1 MAVCWLL
8 LRRVAR
14 SSIRAMSLMSGI
26 LEQPTPW
33 STQHHRGQDALAVVV
48 DLRLVFGVAADRFNA
63 AYLRDRYR
71 KSDMHN
77 RWIDEGQMARIFDN
91 IEQELLGALRA
102 TLAVS
107 TRADFC
113 VGYLNLRGWQA
124 VDDLIQPWSVQ
135 EGQVCRVLVGMQRPP
150 HDEIRDLYRASS
162 GPEGLDNA
170 TAIRLKTQFA
180 AHLREQITLGIP
192 TGKDEA
198 ALRTL
203 ARQLRAGQVCIKLF
217 LPYPLHAKLYLLF
230 RDDVNNPVTGF
241 VGSSNLT
248 LQGLARQGELN
259 VDVLDHHATERLS
272 IWFKERWGDRWA
284 LDVST
289 ELAEFIE
296 ASWAR
301 EAAIP
306 PHHIYLNIAYHL
318 STEARAGL
326 SQFRLPARFEQD
338 LFEFQKS
345 AVKIAARHLHRRGGV
360 MIGDVVGLGKTMMA
374 TALARMFEDD
384 LGYETLIICP
394 KNLESM
400 WERYRTEYGLRGM
413 VLPISQ
419 VTKKLPDLKR
429 YRLVLID
436 ESHNLRNREGRR
448 YKAIADYIR
457 SCDARVILL
466 TATPYNKTKTD
477 LSSQLRLFIDE
488 KANIGLR
495 PEHFMRKHGISE
507 AEFERKHQCKINSI
521 LAIEKSDEFDD
532 WRELIRLYMVR
543 RTRSFIVEHYTQED
557 EKGRHY
563 LPGKDGSR
571 SYFPVRKPLSLKFSV
586 DEADPLDRYARL
598 YSGGVVDQ
606 INALHVP
613 RYGLGNYVDLIAEK
627 KATAA
632 ERKFIENLGR
642 AGKRLMG
649 FCRTNLF
656 KRLESSGFSF
666 LQSIDRH
673 ILRNR
678 IYLHAIENG
687 LDLPVGVL
695 DAGLL
700 DGDRIDEDAEGV
712 QGEPEDLLDGMV
724 DAVDEVDAL
733 PDTMARA
740 KAVYQQYATEYKKRF
755 KWIRPNLFKPLLTE
769 HLAADTQALS
779 ELLSAHGPWDAV
791 RDNKLIELH
800 QLVAKT
806 HAKDKVLVFTQFADT
821 ARYLGHELR
830 KNGITHLAVATGATA
845 DPYALACQFS
855 PRSNNKAIAKAEELR
870 VLICTDVLSEGQNLQ
885 DSSVVVNFDLPWA
898 IIRLIQRAGRVDRIG
913 QKAEEIRCYS
923 FLPAEGVERLIQ
935 LRARIQQRLH
945 ENAEVVGTDEAFF
958 EDEEATAIRDLY
970 TGRSGAL
977 DDNDDEV
984 DLASYA
990 WQVWKQA
997 TEDNPELARAVE
1009 SLPPVVYSAKAFK
1022 LDDSRFPLLGQD
1034 ASGGGALVYVKSPEG
1049 NDHLA
1054 WVNPKGQTV
1063 TESQFS
1069 ILRAAE
1075 CAADTPAVRRS
1086 ENHHDLVALGLQL
1099 AVAQD
1104 KSVGGGLGR
1113 PSSPRRRAYERLKR
1127 YSMDQIN
1134 TLFRD
1139 EELERALD
1147 DIYLRPLLE
1156 TSADLLN
1163 RLMRGGVNDEELGQA
1178 VKSLREEGR
1187 LTFAED
1193 DAALREP
1200 RVVCSMGLLAD

>member
-1 MAVCWLL
+1 
-8 LRRVAR
+8 
-14 SSIRAMSLMSGI
+14 MS
-26 LEQPTPW
+26 
-33 STQHHRGQDALAVVV
+33 
-48 DLRLVFGVAADRFNA
+48 
-63 AYLRDRYR
+63 
-71 KSDMHN
+71 
-77 RWIDEGQMARIFDN
+77 RIFDN
-91 IEQELLGALRA
+91 IEQDLLGALRA

-107 TRADFC
+107 QRADFC

-124 VDDLIQPWSVQ
+124 VDDLVQPWSVAA
-135 EGQVCRVLVGMQRPP
+135 GQVCRVLVGMQRPP
-150 HDEIRDLYRASS
+150 HDEIRALYRAGS
-162 GPEGLDNA
+162 GPEGLDNGKA
-170 TAIRLKTQFA
+170 LQIKTQFA

-230 RDDVNNPVTGF
+230 RDDVNNPITGF

-248 LQGLARQGELN
+248 MQGLARQGELN

-272 IWFKERWGDRWA
+272 SWFNTRWDDRWA
-284 LDVST
+284 LDVSA
-289 ELAEFIE
+289 ELADLIE

-306 PHHIYLNIAYHL
+306 PFHIYLNIAFHL

-384 LGYETLIICP
+384 LGFETLIICP
-394 KNLESM
+394 KNLEPM
-400 WERYRTEYGLRGM
+400 WERYRTEYGLRGT
-413 VLPISQ
+413 VLSISQ
-419 VTKKLPDLKR
+419 VTKRLPDLKR

-457 SCDARVILL
+457 SCDAKVILL

-495 PEHFMRKHGISE
+495 PEHFMRREGIGE
-507 AEFERKHQCKINSI
+507 AEFERKYQCKVNSI
-521 LAIEKSDEFDD
+521 LAIEKSTEFDD

-543 RTRSFIVEHYTQED
+543 RTRSFIVQHYTQAD
-557 EKGRHY
+557 ENGRRF

-571 SYFPVRKPLSLKFSV
+571 SYFPVRIPLSLKFAV
-586 DEADPLDRYARL
+586 DDADAQDRYARL
-598 YSGGVVDQ
+598 YSGAVVDQ

-613 RYGLGNYVDLIAEK
+613 RYGLGLYVDPIGEK
-627 KATAA
+627 SATAA
-632 ERKFIENLGR
+632 DRKVIANLGR

-656 KRLESSGFSF
+656 KRLESSGYSF

-678 IYLHAIENG
+678 IYLHAIENQ

-695 DAGLL
+695 DADLL
-700 DGDRIDEDAEGV
+700 DADRIDEDAEGLE
-712 QGEPEDLLDGMV
+712 GEPEDLLDGV
-724 DAVDEVDAL
+724 LEAVETFEASPGSLD
-733 PDTMARA
+733 PMARA
-740 KAVYQQYATEYKKRF
+740 RAAYRLYAAAYKKRF
-755 KWIRPNLFKPLLTE
+755 KWISPGLFNPMLAE
-769 HLAADTQALS
+769 HLAADTQSLS
-779 ELLSAHGPWDAV
+779 ELLAHHGAWDAAQD
-791 RDNKLIELH
+791 RKLLALR
-800 QLVAKT
+800 QLLAKT
-806 HAKDKVLVFTQFADT
+806 HAKEKVLVFTQFADT
-821 ARYLGHELR
+821 ARYLGRELR
-830 KNGITHLAVATGATA
+830 RAGITQLAVATGASA

-855 PRSNNKAIAKAEELR
+855 PRSNNKAVSKGDELR

-885 DSSVVVNFDLPWA
+885 DCSAVVNFDLPWA

-935 LRARIQQRLH
+935 LRARIQQRLQ
-945 ENAEVVGTDEAFF
+945 ENAEVVGTDESFF
-958 EDEEATAIRDLY
+958 EDEQAATIRDLY
-970 TGRSGAL
+970 TERSGVF
-977 DDNDDEV
+977 DDSDDEV

-997 TEDNPELARAVE
+997 TEGQPELARAVE
-1009 SLPPVVYSAKAFK
+1009 SLPPVVYSAKSFT
-1022 LDDSRFPLLGQD
+1022 LDETRVSLLGKD
-1034 ASGGGALVYVKSPEG
+1034 AARGGTLVYVKSPDG

-1054 WVNPKGQTV
+1054 WVGPNGHTV
-1063 TESQFS
+1063 TESQFAV
-1069 ILRAAE
+1069 LRAAE
-1075 CAADTPAVRRS
+1075 CAADTPALPRA
-1086 ENHHDLVALGLQL
+1086 ENHHELVALGLQL
-1099 AVAQD
+1099 AATQD

-1113 PSSPRRRAYERLKR
+1113 PSSSRRRAYERLKR
-1127 YSMDQIN
+1127 YAMAQHH
-1134 TLFRD
+1134 TLFQD
-1139 EELERALD
+1139 DELERALD

-1156 TSADLLN
+1156 TAADLIN
-1163 RLMRGGVNDEELGQA
+1163 RLMRGGVNDEELAQA

-1187 LTFAED
+1187 LTFAKD
-1193 DAALREP
+1193 DAELREP
-1200 RVVCSMGLLAD
+1200 RVLCSMGLIPD

>member
-1 MAVCWLL
+1 MT
-8 LRRVAR
+8 RRPTSVGVD
-14 SSIRAMSLMSGI
+14 RACTMPNEIG
-26 LEQPTPW
+26 
-33 STQHHRGQDALAVVV
+33 
-48 DLRLVFGVAADRFNA
+48 
-63 AYLRDRYR
+63 
-71 KSDMHN
+71 
-77 RWIDEGQMARIFDN
+77 GQMARIFDN
-91 IEQELLGALRA
+91 IDQDLLGALRS
-102 TLAVS
+102 TMSVS
-107 TRADFC
+107 KRADFC

-124 VDDLIQPWSVQ
+124 VDDLVQPWSAKA
-135 EGQVCRVLVGMQRPP
+135 GQVCRVLVGMQRPP
-150 HDEIRDLYRASS
+150 HDEIRDLYRAGS
-162 GPEGLDNA
+162 GPDGLDNA
-170 TAIRLKTQFA
+170 TATRLKTQFA

-230 RDDVNNPVTGF
+230 RDDVNNPITGF

-248 LQGLARQGELN
+248 MQGLARQGELN
-259 VDVLDHHATERLS
+259 VDVLDHHATARLS
-272 IWFKERWGDRWA
+272 SWFDARWGDRWA
-284 LDVST
+284 LDVSAD
-289 ELAEFIE
+289 LAALIE

-301 EAAIP
+301 EAAIAP
-306 PHHIYLNIAYHL
+306 YHIYLNIAFHL

-326 SQFRLPARFEQD
+326 SQFRLPARFEQE

-345 AVKIAARHLHRRGGV
+345 AVKIAARHLQRRGGV

-384 LGYETLIICP
+384 YGYETLIICP
-394 KNLESM
+394 KNLEPM
-400 WERYRTEYGLRGM
+400 WERYRIEYGLRGT

-419 VTKKLPDLKR
+419 VTKRLPDLKR

-457 SCDARVILL
+457 SCDAKVILL
-466 TATPYNKTKTD
+466 TATPYNKTKSD

-488 KANIGLR
+488 KANIGIR
-495 PEHFMRKHGISE
+495 PEHHMRKHGMGE
-507 AEFERKHQCKINSI
+507 AEFERKHQCKVHSI
-521 LAIEKSDEFDD
+521 LAIEKSEEFDD

-543 RTRSFIVEHYTQED
+543 RTRSFIVEHYTQVD
-557 EKGRHY
+557 ENGRHY

-571 SYFPVRKPLSLKFSV
+571 SYFPRRLPLSLKFAV
-586 DEADPLDRYARL
+586 DESDAQDRYARL
-598 YSGGVVDQ
+598 YSAGVVDQ

-613 RYGLGNYVDLIAEK
+613 RYGLGLYVDPVAEK
-627 KATAA
+627 SASTA
-632 ERKFIENLGR
+632 ERKVIDNLGR

-666 LQSIDRH
+666 LQSIERH

-678 IYLHAIENG
+678 IYLYAIENG

-700 DGDRIDEDAEGV
+700 DADRIDEDAEGV
-712 QGEPEDLLDGMV
+712 QGEPEDLLDGLV
-724 DAVDEVDAL
+724 DAVDEADNSSAQ
-733 PDTMARA
+733 PDTLARA
-740 KAVYQQYATEYKKRF
+740 KEAYRQYATDYKKRF
-755 KWIRPNLFKPLLTE
+755 KWISPRLFKPLLAE

-779 ELLSAHGPWDAV
+779 ELLTTHGPWDAACD
-791 RDNKLIELH
+791 RKLTELR
-800 QLVAKT
+800 QLIAKT
-806 HAKDKVLVFTQFADT
+806 HARDKVLVFTQFADT
-821 ARYLGHELR
+821 ARYLGRELR
-830 KNGITHLAVATGATA
+830 KGGLTHVAVATGASA

-855 PRSNNKAIAKAEELR
+855 PRSNGKLIAKADELR

-885 DSSVVVNFDLPWA
+885 DCSAVVNFDLPWA

-913 QKAEEIRCYS
+913 QKAEEIHCYS
-923 FLPAEGVERLIQ
+923 FLPADGVERLIQ
-935 LRARIQQRLH
+935 LRARIQQRLL

-958 EDEEATAIRDLY
+958 EDEQAATIRDLY
-970 TGRSGAL
+970 TGRAGVL
-977 DDNDDEV
+977 DDSDDEV

-997 TEDNPELARAVE
+997 TQSNPELAHAVE
-1009 SLPPVVYSAKAFK
+1009 SLPAVVYSAKAFT
-1022 LDDSRFPLLGQD
+1022 LDDTRLPLLGKD
-1034 ASGGGALVYVKSPEG
+1034 AALGGALVYVKSPEG

-1054 WVNPKGQTV
+1054 WIDPNGQTV
-1063 TESQFS
+1063 TESQFT

-1075 CAADTPAVRRS
+1075 CDAGTPARPRT

-1099 AVAQD
+1099 AVVQD

-1127 YSMDQIN
+1127 YAMGQSK

-1156 TSADLLN
+1156 TAADLLN
-1163 RLMRGGVNDEELGQA
+1163 RLMRSGVNDEELGQA

-1187 LTFAED
+1187 LTYAED

-1200 RVVCSMGLLAD
+1200 RVVCSMGLIERAAA